1 MLFFKK
7 KPAVTAT
14 ESSEQAVVPR
24 KIAAKL
30 LPLKEIGRFALEQK
44 SKLQQEESITING
57 IQEIQDSFE
66 IVEEKYSGISQSV
79 AGFKSEF
86 KGINEV
92 SNRC

>member
-30 LPLKEIGRFALEQK
+30 LSLKEIGRFALEQK
-44 SKLQQEESITING
+44 SKRFKIPLKPLKKSI
-57 IQEIQDSFE
+57 
-66 IVEEKYSGISQSV
+66 V
-79 AGFKSEF
+79 GFRSPLLALKANL
-86 KGINEV
+86 KGLTRSAIG
-92 SNRC
+92 